1 MDLGF
6 LFGVFGGVM
15 PLVPVFD
22 FEGVL
27 ALFAGLVG
35 FPAFVT
41 VLVNVLKVFG
51 VVKDGEAPKYVAG
64 FNAVGL
70 LALLVALAV
79 VPGLDILA
87 VDQNLA
93 GLASF
98 LTALLGFVVQMG
110 VSKFSYAQIRGVPL
124 IGKSNSDD
132 EAKAA
137 G

>member
-1 MDLGF
+1 MNLGF
-6 LFGVFGGVM
+6 LFGVSGVV
-15 PLVPVFD
+15 VPVFD

-51 VVKDGEAPKYVAG
+51 VVKDGEATKYVAG

-110 VSKFSYAQIRGVPL
+110 VSKFSHTQIRGVPL
-124 IGKSNSDD
+124 IGKSNSAD
-132 EAKAA
+132 EAKAV